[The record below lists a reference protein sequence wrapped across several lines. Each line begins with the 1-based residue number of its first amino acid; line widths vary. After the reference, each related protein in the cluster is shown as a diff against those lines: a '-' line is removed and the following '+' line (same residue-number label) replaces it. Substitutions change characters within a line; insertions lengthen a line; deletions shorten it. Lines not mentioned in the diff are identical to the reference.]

1 MINNLAVNWVKTILR
16 SRARGATRLTLLLA
30 NQLKTLQCVPIQ
42 VEGGEIHLDLRII
55 NAHGYLIDYD
65 AEFNERKVVNRLVKP
80 GDTVFDIGAHLGL
93 YSVLFS
99 NLVKQGKVFAFEPN
113 PLVLTVLEKTL
124 SRLSNVTLLKVAAS
138 DKSETETLYV
148 PGNQSMA
155 SLRDWTEN
163 EHGAIREFSC
173 QTKTLNELFAQE
185 IIELPNFIKCDVEG
199 GETDC
204 FRGASDLLDRADAP
218 VIMFETNANTAR
230 GYNLEKS
237 SAMDFLGSLEKPQYR
252 FFQIEEDA
260 ALRRIKQLESVAANI
275 IAAPKFRE
283 AEIVPLTSR

>member
-1 MINNLAVNWVKTILR
+1 MKHDLAVNSVKTILR
-16 SRARGATRLTLLLA
+16 SKIRGANRLTLLLA

-42 VEGGEIHLDLRII
+42 VEGGEVHLDLRII
-55 NAHGYLIDYD
+55 TAHGYLINYN
-65 AEFNERKVVNRLVKP
+65 AEFEERKVANRLVKP
-80 GDTVFDIGAHLGL
+80 GDTVFDIGAHLGV

-99 NLVKQGKVFAFEPN
+99 KLVKYGKVFAFEPN
-113 PLVLTVLEKTL
+113 PLILPVLEKTL
-124 SRLSNVTLLKVAAS
+124 SQLPNVTLLKIAAS

-173 QTKTLNELFAQE
+173 QTKTLNELFAQGV
-185 IIELPNFIKCDVEG
+185 IERPDFIKCDVEG

-204 FRGASDLLDRADAP
+204 FRGATDLLDRADAP
-218 VIMFETNANTAR
+218 VIMFETNVNTAR

-237 SAMDFLGSLEKPQYR
+237 SAMDFLGSLEKPHYQ
-252 FFQIEEDA
+252 FFQIQEDA
-260 ALRRIKQLESVAANI
+260 KLRRIEQLETMAANI
-275 IAAPKFRE
+275 VAAPKSRE
-283 AEIVPLTSR
+283 AEIVPLTKR